1 MSITYT
7 PVPPRRE
14 IFQVFA
20 ETLEELFQKNSRPVY
35 LDADLMGSMKT
46 SGLWESYPDRVFN
59 CGIQEA
65 NMVGVACGMALNG
78 FQPIIHSFT
87 PFATRRVFDQ
97 LAVSVVY
104 AGKSVRVVGS
114 DAGICASWNG
124 GTHMCFEDVAML
136 RSLPGVCLVDVSDGI
151 MFADLLKQSVDWPG
165 LTYFRTARRGRP
177 DLYSNQDVFHKGK
190 GKILAEGD
198 DATIIASGIQ
208 VTEALKAAAL
218 LQQRGIGVRV
228 VDVITVK
235 PLDESLI
242 LESADKT
249 GLLVVTENASIYGGL
264 GEAVCGVVAAKRPVP
279 VFRNGI
285 RDRVGQTGSEEWLRQ
300 QYGICATDIVA
311 DVLHGLKKF
320 K

>member
-1 MSITYT
+1 MSTTYT
-7 PVPPRRE
+7 PVPPHRE
-14 IFQVFA
+14 MFQVFA
-20 ETLEELFQKNSRPVY
+20 ETLEELFQKSPHPVY

-46 SGLWESYPDRVFN
+46 SGLWESHPDRVFN

-78 FQPIIHSFT
+78 YQPIIHSFS
-87 PFATRRVFDQ
+87 PFAVRRVFDQ

-104 AGKSVRVVGS
+104 AEKSVRVVGS

-124 GTHMCFEDVAML
+124 GTHMCFEDVAMV
-136 RSLPGVCLVDVSDGI
+136 RSLPNACLVDVSDAV
-151 MFADLLKQSVDWPG
+151 MFADLLTQSVEWPG

-177 DLYSNQDVFHKGK
+177 DLYSDKDTFQKGK

-208 VTEALKAAAL
+208 VSEAMKAAAL
-218 LQQRGIGVRV
+218 LQQRGVAVRV

-242 LESADKT
+242 LESAAKT

-264 GEAVCGVVAAKRPVP
+264 GEAVCGIVAAEKPVP
-279 VFRNGI
+279 VIRNGI
-285 RDRVGQTGSEEWLRQ
+285 RDRVGQTGSEEWLKE
-300 QYGICATDIVA
+300 QYGISAAHIVS
-311 DVLHGLKKF
+311 DVLHGLKTF